1 MNGEADLADSRC
13 HFLTQ
18 AGGTEKLRGAGGVAG
33 VIVIHARFWDDLDG
47 GEGADTVRAIDD
59 TDGDLGPG
67 DKALNHDRFPV
78 GER

>member
-1 MNGEADLADSRC
+1 MHGEADLVHSRR
-13 HFLTQ
+13 HLLTH

-33 VIVIHARFWDDLDG
+33 VIVIHARFRDDLDR
-47 GEGADTVRAIDD
+47 GEGVDTVWAVDD
-59 TDGDLGPG
+59 ADGDLGPG